1 MIITIDGPAGS
12 GKSSTARL
20 VAGKLGAVY
29 IDTGAMYRAV
39 TLIALEKDVD
49 VHDEKRLESLASEI
63 SIELKEGAGGQVTIV
78 NGEDRSEDIR
88 KPDVDRNVSTV
99 ASHKQV
105 RAKLVELQR
114 RMAGKFPKVVL
125 EGRDTGSVVFPEA
138 DYKFFITAG
147 QEARSRRRAEQVGS
161 GNAGLAGIANE
172 ISKRDRLDSSRETSP
187 LKIPEGAK
195 VIDNTKMSLDETVQR
210 IVEFIVS
217 GNPDCQI

>member
-1 MIITIDGPAGS
+1 MIVTIDGPAGS

-63 SIELKEGAGGQVTIV
+63 SIELKEGADGQVTIV

-88 KPDVDRNVSTV
+88 KPDVDRNVSAV

-114 RMAGKFPKVVL
+114 GMAGKFPKVVM

-161 GNAGLAGIANE
+161 GNDGLARITNE
-172 ISKRDRLDSSRETSP
+172 ISRRDRLDSSRETAP

-210 IVEFIVS
+210 IVQFVSS